1 MRSSFGSIIA
11 LLFGTAYLLSASGL
25 HALLLPL
32 RGQFEGFSTTSL
44 GLLGT
49 SWAGG
54 FIAGCYLAPRLVR
67 RVGHVRAFGALAAS
81 AATIA
86 LLTGMFVE
94 IKTWIVLRAFTGFA
108 MAGAYMVIESWLNE
122 RSTNTTRGTI
132 FALYMIVTNLALM
145 LGQMALLFGDITT
158 PKLFML
164 TGILF
169 CLSLLPTALSKA
181 ASPAPL
187 ASVSLDLKALYTNSP
202 ISVAACLLIGIANG
216 AWGTLGAVYGAEIGI
231 PTFYIALMMSAAV
244 LAGAVGQFPIGKISD
259 FTDRRYVLVGAS
271 LTTALIGFII
281 FVAAPRTPAII
292 LIMVALYGVLAYTL
306 YSVAVAHAN
315 DHASPGKFVQ
325 VSSGLLML
333 YGIGTMIGPLIAGYL
348 MQLLRPESLFLVTA
362 SAHLAVAGYAALRIS
377 RRAPVPVEEKDAFTT
392 QPAERSATPQ
402 TILLNPRTEID
413 EESETSA
420 GEKTEEVP
428 AESR

>member
-11 LLFGTAYLLSASGL
+11 LLFGTAFLLSASGL

-67 RVGHVRAFGALAAS
+67 RVGHVRAFGALAAT

-86 LLTGMFVE
+86 LLTGIF
-94 IKTWIVLRAFTGFA
+94 IDTSTWIVLRAFTGFA

-122 RSTNTTRGTI
+122 RSTNETRGTI
-132 FALYMIVTNLALM
+132 FGLYMMVTNSALM
-145 LGQMALLFGDITT
+145 LGQMGVAFGDVST
-158 PKLFML
+158 PVLFMV

-231 PTFYIALMMSAAV
+231 PTFYIALMMSSAV
-244 LAGAVGQFPIGKISD
+244 LAGALGQFPVGKISD
-259 FTDRRYVLVGAS
+259 YTDRRYVLVGAS

-281 FVAAPRTPAII
+281 FVVAPRTPEII
-292 LIMVALYGVLAYTL
+292 LAMVGLYGLLAYTL
-306 YSVAVAHAN
+306 YSVSVAHAN
-315 DHASPGKFVQ
+315 DHAPPGKFVQ

-333 YGIGTMIGPLIAGYL
+333 YGIGTMIGPLFAGFF
-348 MQLLRPESLFLVTA
+348 MQHLRPESLFLVTA
-362 SAHLAVAGYAALRIS
+362 AAHLSVAGYAAIRIS
-377 RRAPVPVEEKDAFTT
+377 RRPPVPIEEKDAFTT

-402 TILLNPRTEID
+402 TILLNPRTDAD
-413 EESETSA
+413 E
-420 GEKTEEVP
+420 KMD
-428 AESR
+428 